1 MSLYIKET
9 GKSNNET
16 IVFLHGDGIASWMW
30 DKQVEYFNDYHCIVV
45 DLPEHGK
52 SAGIKPF
59 TVKGTAEMII
69 DIIKERAHGGKAHLV
84 GISLGAQV
92 IVQIL
97 STAPEVVDH
106 AVISG
111 TLVRTA
117 PPSETFLKLLDHLI
131 EIYIPVKNN
140 NLYINS
146 YLRSYNIPRDLYG
159 KFRESTY
166 LIEQDSSD
174 RIIRENMLF
183 KMPEGLENANV
194 PVLVMIGEKEYNII
208 KESAVDLI
216 SALPKS
222 YGAMSM
228 KAGHMWNMENP
239 ELFNNALRAWITD
252 NKMPE
257 EINPIL

>member
-1 MSLYIKET
+1 MSLYINET
-9 GKSNNET
+9 GKGNDET

-30 DKQVEYFNDYHCIVV
+30 DKQVKAFDDYHCIVV

-52 SAGIKPF
+52 STEVKPF
-59 TVKGTAEMII
+59 TVKGTAEMVI
-69 DIIKERAHGGKAHLV
+69 DIIKEKAHGGKAHLV

-97 STAPEVVDH
+97 STAPGVVDH
-106 AVISG
+106 AFISG
-111 TLVRTA
+111 TLVRSA

-146 YLRSYNIPRDLYG
+146 YLRSYNIPKELYA

-183 KMPEGLENANV
+183 EMPEGLENVNV
-194 PVLVMIGEKEYNII
+194 PVLVMEGEKDYRII
-208 KESAVDLI
+208 NESAKSLLSVLPN
-216 SALPKS
+216 SRGVYALKS
-222 YGAMSM
+222 
-228 KAGHMWNMENP
+228 GHMWNMENP
-239 ELFNNALRAWITD
+239 ELFNNTLRAWIND
-252 NKMPE
+252 EALPKS
-257 EINPIL
+257 IKLI

>member
-1 MSLYIKET
+1 MSLYINET
-9 GKSNNET
+9 GKGNDET

-30 DKQVEYFNDYHCIVV
+30 DKQVKAFDDYHCIVV

-52 SAGIKPF
+52 STEVKPF
-59 TVKGTAEMII
+59 TVKGTAEMVMG
-69 DIIKERAHGGKAHLV
+69 IIKEKAHGGKAHLV

-106 AVISG
+106 AFISG
-111 TLVRTA
+111 TLVRSA

-146 YLRSYNIPRDLYG
+146 YLRSYNIPKELYA

-183 KMPEGLENANV
+183 EMPEGLENVNV
-194 PVLVMIGEKEYNII
+194 PVLVMEGEKDYRII
-208 KESAVDLI
+208 NESAKSLLNVLPN
-216 SALPKS
+216 SRGVYALKS
-222 YGAMSM
+222 
-228 KAGHMWNMENP
+228 GHMWNMENP
-239 ELFNNALRAWITD
+239 ELFNNTLRAWIND
-252 NKMPE
+252 EALPKSVKL
-257 EINPIL
+257 I